1 MRQGD
6 TVTPFY
12 DPMIAKVI
20 VHDRDRASAMR
31 RMAALMGET
40 EVVGV
45 TTNAA
50 LLKALCSHP
59 AFVGGEI
66 DTGFIERH
74 RAELFPAPA
83 PADDRTLA
91 IATLARLV
99 EWQDRAPTARRS
111 PFAVGPAE
119 RFPAARRGP

>member
-1 MRQGD
+1 M
-6 TVTPFY
+6 TPFY

-20 VHDRDRASAMR
+20 VHDRDRVSAMR
-31 RMAALMGET
+31 RMAVLMGET

-74 RAELFPAPA
+74 RDELFAKPAA
-83 PADDRTLA
+83 ADDRAFA

-99 EWQDRAPTARRS
+99 EWQEAGGGRGPRIRRS
-111 PFAVGPAE
+111 VVAVEWAGCVST
-119 RFPAARRGP
+119 ARRGP

>member
-1 MRQGD
+1 MRVDTGVREGD

-59 AFVGGEI
+59 AFVGGEV

-74 RAELFPAPA
+74 RDELFAKA
-83 PADDRTLA
+83 GAGR
-91 IATLARLV
+91 
-99 EWQDRAPTARRS
+99 
-111 PFAVGPAE
+111 
-119 RFPAARRGP
+119 